1 LESDQE
7 VNKTTDVVLVVGK
20 RTLDGLGNRLE
31 CGEVNDTGDARPGSG
46 IHGEQLTHLGAPVV
60 HLVETES
67 RHDETMLSA
76 VLLGE
81 DLDGVEDLLEAV
93 AQVVNDNDVVAI
105 LEKLKSSVRSNI
117 AESTEDHDI
126 MLAIVGWENVVRKAL
141 VEGIVEQLRVTR
153 AGRCRALKGERCR

>member
-1 LESDQE
+1 
-7 VNKTTDVVLVVGK
+7 
-20 RTLDGLGNRLE
+20 
-31 CGEVNDTGDARPGSG
+31 
-46 IHGEQLTHLGAPVV
+46 
-60 HLVETES
+60 
-67 RHDETMLSA
+67 MLSA

-105 LEKLKSSVRSNI
+105 LEKLKSSVRSNV